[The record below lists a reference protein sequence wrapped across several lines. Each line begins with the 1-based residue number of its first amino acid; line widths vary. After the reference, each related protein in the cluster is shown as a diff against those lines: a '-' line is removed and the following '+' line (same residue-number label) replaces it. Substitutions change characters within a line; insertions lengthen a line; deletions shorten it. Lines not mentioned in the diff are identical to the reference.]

1 MSLKQNEKRRDD
13 EFKGVIVIL
22 NISTEVLKTKG
33 RIEIHPFGILFIHH
47 QT

>member
-1 MSLKQNEKRRDD
+1 MAS
-13 EFKGVIVIL
+13 L

-33 RIEIHPFGILFIHH
+33 RIEIHPFDILLIHH